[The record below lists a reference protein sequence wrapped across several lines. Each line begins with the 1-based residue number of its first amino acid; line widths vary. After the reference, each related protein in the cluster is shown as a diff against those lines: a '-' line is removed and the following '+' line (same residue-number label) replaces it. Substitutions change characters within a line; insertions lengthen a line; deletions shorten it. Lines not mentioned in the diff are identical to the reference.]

1 MAASGIKPD
10 TQVYYASVYMVQA
23 KKPAV
28 KFIWLAKRT
37 AGGRALPDYWPRD
50 CLGWGGG
57 GAGGG
62 GGGIE
67 PTISYALDC
76 FTSEV
81 CEAPLNML
89 SKQCIG
95 IDYILMNIISM
106 NLMFNIPCFRRN

>member
-50 CLGWGGG
+50 CLGS
-57 GAGGG
+57 GGG
-62 GGGIE
+62 GGGGGE
-67 PTISYALDC
+67 DRTYDL
-76 FTSEV
+76 V
-81 CEAPLNML
+81 CPRLFHQWSLWSPVEHV
-89 SKQCIG
+89 I
-95 IDYILMNIISM
+95 
-106 NLMFNIPCFRRN
+106 